1 MKKQYDDEFIK
12 RKNLDSIKI
21 KNLEEKINKI
31 N

>member
-21 KNLEEKINKI
+21 KTKNFKFPKA
-31 N
+31 